1 MRNHRTIYFAALA
14 GVGLLILNGCGSSM
28 HMSSQQ
34 PVPADVYFA
43 GTDGTSAALW
53 KNGVETI
60 LAPNAT
66 ADAVAVSGSDVYV
79 GGWVKSPG
87 TPPYGGST
95 ATIWKNGVATAL
107 TSSGFSQVNGLTL
120 ANGNV
125 YAVGSS
131 FVAASNAPLA
141 TVWTNGQASY
151 LSDGNYPNI
160 SSAYN
165 TSGAAIAVSGS
176 DVYVAGDALQCTPSS
191 SSNYDCG
198 DLAVYWKNGTPVDLL
213 TVSPQNFGSFAT
225 GIVVNGSTVNISG
238 VTGANPLQAV
248 YWQDG
253 TQVPL
258 NLPIN
263 TGAWASS
270 IALSGASVYV
280 AGSNDGSIAG
290 YWANGSFTTIG
301 IQTSTQF
308 PVTTEIALNGSD
320 VYVAGSLVSTQGP
333 QSSAI
338 YWKNGMGVPL
348 PSQSTSARALAIAVV
363 PQLAGN

>member
-1 MRNHRTIYFAALA
+1 MRNHRTILFAALA
-14 GVGLLILNGCGSSM
+14 GFVLLIFSGCGSSM
-28 HMSSQQ
+28 HMSSPQ
-34 PVPADVYFA
+34 PVPADVYVA
-43 GTDGTSAALW
+43 GTDGTNAALW

-79 GGWVKSPG
+79 AGWVNSPG

-107 TSSGFSQVNGLTL
+107 TNSGFSQANGLTL

-141 TVWTNGQASY
+141 TVWTNGQPSY

-165 TSGAAIAVSGS
+165 TSGAAIAVSGA
-176 DVYVAGDALQCTPSS
+176 DVYVAGYATQCGIQSPGN
-191 SSNYDCG
+191 NYCG
-198 DLAVYWKNGTPVDLL
+198 GVAVYWKNGSPVDLG
-213 TVSPQNFGSFAT
+213 TISPQSFGSFAT
-225 GIVVNGSTVNISG
+225 GIAVSGSAVSVSG
-238 VTGANPLQAV
+238 VTGANPLQGV
-248 YWQDG
+248 VWQNG
-253 TQVPL
+253 TQVAL
-258 NLPIN
+258 NLPVG
-263 TGAWASS
+263 TGSLTSAV
-270 IALSGASVYV
+270 ALSGTSVYV
-280 AGSNDGSIAG
+280 AGGDDGSIAG
-290 YWANGSFTTIG
+290 YWANGSFTTFG
-301 IQTSTQF
+301 IQTRTQF
-308 PVTTEIALNGSD
+308 PVTSGIALNGSD

-338 YWKNGMGVPL
+338 YWKNGTGVPL

-363 PQLAGN
+363 PQQVGS